1 MEAGGKNRQGLVN
14 PLRVIE
20 LNETKQEKKIEEKK
34 KKKKEQKSSR
44 IIEHFLCPIG
54 EELAIL
60 YFRPS
65 SFRIRSRNI
74 YIFRIFISF
83 VADKISKS

>member
-14 PLRVIE
+14 PVRVIE

-34 KKKKEQKSSR
+34 KNKQKNSR
-44 IIEHFLCPIG
+44 INELFLRHIG
-54 EELAIL
+54 EELGIL

-65 SFRIRSRNI
+65 SFHVRSRDI
-74 YIFRIFISF
+74 YIFRIFVSL
-83 VADKISKS
+83 VSDKIPKS

>member
-1 MEAGGKNRQGLVN
+1 MEASGKNRQGLVN

-34 KKKKEQKSSR
+34 KKKNMENSR
-44 IIEHFLCPIG
+44 INELFLCHFG

-65 SFRIRSRNI
+65 SFHIRSRNI
-74 YIFRIFISF
+74 YIFRIFISP